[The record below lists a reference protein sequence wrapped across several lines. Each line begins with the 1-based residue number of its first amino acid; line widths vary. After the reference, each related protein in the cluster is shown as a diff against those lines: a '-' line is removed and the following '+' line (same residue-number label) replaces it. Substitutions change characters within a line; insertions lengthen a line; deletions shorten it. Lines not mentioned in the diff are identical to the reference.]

1 VQAGGRRQ
9 QNERINRA
17 IPARGFEGVGVAGN
31 RTSAARNSSL
41 GRLIALGGWH
51 ELYREDERLSEGEG
65 EGEREGLHGEGERGG
80 GGLDSLGGRGHA
92 LRVTGGSSGVEADNA
107 VHALPDAVHTLAAS
121 KPSLSEDFI
130 GRMHFNACATR
141 H

>member
-1 VQAGGRRQ
+1 VISGPGL
-9 QNERINRA
+9 
-17 IPARGFEGVGVAGN
+17 EGVGVARVAGN

-41 GRLIALGGWH
+41 GRLIALGGTNGWH
-51 ELYREDERLSEGEG
+51 ELYREDARLSEGEG

-80 GGLDSLGGRGHA
+80 GGRDSLGGGGHA
-92 LRVTGGSSGVEADNA
+92 LRVRGGSSGVGAEN
-107 VHALPDAVHTLAAS
+107 AVHTLAAS
-121 KPSLSEDFI
+121 KPPLSEDFI